1 MKPAAQFCVQGE
13 DLVLNTGL
21 VAFSA
26 ALNVGWCGLLPG
38 VHAFAESEGE
48 LFKADPALSHELTER

>member
-1 MKPAAQFCVQGE
+1 MKSSAQFCVQG

-26 ALNVGWCGLLPG
+26 ALNVGCCGLLSG
-38 VHAFAESEGE
+38 VHTIPESEGE
-48 LFKADPALSHELTER
+48 LFKADPVLSHELTER

>member
-1 MKPAAQFCVQGE
+1 M
-13 DLVLNTGL
+13 NTGL

-26 ALNVGWCGLLPG
+26 ALNIVCCGLLSG
-38 VHAFAESEGE
+38 VHTVPESEAE